1 MFTALS
7 LRRLTEK
14 IDIKGEFSGGPAAR
28 IPSFQ
33 WLES

>member
-7 LRRLTEK
+7 LRLTEK
-14 IDIKGEFSGGPAAR
+14 IDIKGEFSGGPEAR

-33 WLES
+33 WLGS